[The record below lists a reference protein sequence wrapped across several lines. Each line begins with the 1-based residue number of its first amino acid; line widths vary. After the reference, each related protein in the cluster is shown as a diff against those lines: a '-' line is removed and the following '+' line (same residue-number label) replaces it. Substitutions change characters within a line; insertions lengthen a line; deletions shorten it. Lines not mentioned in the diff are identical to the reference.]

1 MDIFLHAV
9 TPRKYR
15 FKNIME
21 ETTMNHKID
30 DILVTIGEEF
40 SEDIQ
45 SGARHYL
52 EVDIGRKADELGRP
66 EIGEKFQKVYAVVPL
81 KEPTEG
87 MKVRID
93 GRTFVNYAQ
102 FESGVV
108 VPGFVAKAAGLKYKT
123 FIPLDSM
130 ILNFS

>member
-1 MDIFLHAV
+1 MNQ
-9 TPRKYR
+9 
-15 FKNIME
+15 NID
-21 ETTMNHKID
+21 N
-30 DILVTIGEEF
+30 ILETIGEQY
-40 SEDIQ
+40 SDDLQ

-52 EVDIGRKADELGRP
+52 EVDIGRKADELGCP
-66 EIGEKFQKVYAVVPL
+66 EIGKRFRKVYAVVPL
-81 KEPTEG
+81 KVPAEG

-93 GRTFVNYAQ
+93 GRTFIDYAE

-108 VPGFVAKAAGLKYKT
+108 VPGYVAREAELTYQT

>member
-1 MDIFLHAV
+1 MSH
-9 TPRKYR
+9 
-15 FKNIME
+15 N
-21 ETTMNHKID
+21 ID

-66 EIGEKFQKVYAVVPL
+66 EIGKKFRKVYAVVPL
-81 KEPTEG
+81 KAPAEG

-93 GRTFVNYAQ
+93 GRTFVDYAQ
-102 FESGVV
+102 FEFGVI
-108 VPGFVAKAAGLKYKT
+108 VPGYVARAAGLTYKT

-130 ILNFS
+130 IFNFS